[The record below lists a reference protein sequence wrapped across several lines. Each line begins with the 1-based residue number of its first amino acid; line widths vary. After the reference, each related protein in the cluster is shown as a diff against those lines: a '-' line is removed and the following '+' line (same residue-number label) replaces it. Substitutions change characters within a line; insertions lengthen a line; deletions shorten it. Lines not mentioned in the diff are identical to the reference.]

1 MLSAPTMTAQ
11 RQQRN
16 ISGSRPLFRRVF
28 AAIALAT
35 LMMPPVVI
43 RAATTGRIITDRFSG
58 LAIDGFDPVSY
69 FVDGK
74 AQLGLPDY
82 EAAQGGVVWRFRNE
96 GNRASFLAHPE
107 VYGPQFGGYDPTDVA
122 RGVTVAGNPRFFA
135 VIEERLFLFSRE
147 ESRDAFKADPA
158 RYLARAE
165 ARWPALQD
173 DLPE

>member
-1 MLSAPTMTAQ
+1 MTAQ

-16 ISGSRPLFRRVF
+16 WSWSKPLFCRVI
-28 AAIALAT
+28 AAIALAA
-35 LMMPPVVI
+35 LLMPPVAL
-43 RAATTGRIITDRFSG
+43 RAATTQRIISDRFSG

-74 AQLGLPDY
+74 ALLGLPDY
-82 EAAQGGVVWRFRNE
+82 EASQGGVVWRFRNE

-135 VIEERLFLFSRE
+135 VVEDRLFLFNRE
-147 ESRDAFKADPA
+147 DSRDAFKADPA
-158 RYLARAE
+158 RYLAKAE
-165 ARWPALQD
+165 ARWPALQE
-173 DLPE
+173 DLPQ